1 MEYKLLYNLGLLDI
15 YVDYNMNT
23 YQMLMAPV
31 KEFMKKHP
39 NATKEELVKVMMI
52 TLNEFQK
59 MMEMNIR
66 KKHQPTDEQM

>member
-1 MEYKLLYNLGLLDI
+1 
-15 YVDYNMNT
+15 MNT

-31 KEFMKKHP
+31 KEFIKKHP